1 MNTTRQPRAGIS
13 LLEVLISIG
22 ILAVGLTSVLSFIP
36 AGHSMA
42 KTSLVTDQAAIVAAN
57 TLEDLVTEGYLR
69 VDSLSGITSP
79 VVIDPFGA
87 GTWPASLGFA
97 PAVLRQNGVFSV
109 PTTLSPDRVFP
120 ATAYLARSRD
130 DVIFNVPDSDAVDVT
145 NSLVGGVRPYRG
157 NFSWVAMISRPGG
170 GSLTAGD
177 EATLTVVVFHNRDTA
192 QSPHSLGSY
201 TPWAGNVT
209 WPLGAGPLISDRKNS
224 EVIRSNGVC
233 LVHQT
238 VPAAPPSFRRIS
250 IAAIDN
256 GDTGAFI
263 EFDGPQPAATAT
275 VTLYAV
281 PDAVAVIEKTVT
293 LEGPSPYSE

>member
-1 MNTTRQPRAGIS
+1 MNTTRQSRAGIS

-79 VVIDPFGA
+79 VVIDPFAA
-87 GTWPASLGFA
+87 GTWTAVPLGFT
-97 PAVLRQNGVFSV
+97 PAVLRQNGVLSV
-109 PTTLSPDRVFP
+109 PTTLSPPRGVP
-120 ATAYLARSRD
+120 AATYLARSRD

-145 NSLVGGVRPYRG
+145 NSIVGGVRAYRG
-157 NFSWVAMISRPGG
+157 NFSWIAMMSKPGG
-170 GSLTAGD
+170 GNFAAGD
-177 EATLTVVVFHNRDTA
+177 EVTLTVVVFHNRDTGQGPIA
-192 QSPHSLGSY
+192 LGPY
-201 TPWAGNVT
+201 NTPAIGQVQ
-209 WPLGAGPLISDRKNS
+209 WPAGPLISDRKNT
-224 EVIRSNGVC
+224 ELIRSNGVC

-238 VPAAPPSFRRIS
+238 APAAPPSFRRIS
-250 IAAIDN
+250 IAAIDD

-263 EFDGPQPAATAT
+263 EFDGPQPAGTA
-275 VTLYAV
+275 TLYAV